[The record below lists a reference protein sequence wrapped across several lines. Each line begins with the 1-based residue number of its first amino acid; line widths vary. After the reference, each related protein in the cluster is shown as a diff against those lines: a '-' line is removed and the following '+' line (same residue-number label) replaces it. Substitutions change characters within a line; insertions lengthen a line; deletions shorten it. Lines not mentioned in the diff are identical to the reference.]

1 MITLITA
8 LIGLGV
14 SIAGMGT
21 LLYRHWHAEHTKG
34 AVEEPISHD
43 TNPPLFFEEFF
54 AMLKMRGM
62 LFWQTHLRDQVLHGS
77 EKILAWCEDAF
88 KRIAAFL
95 RLMRSRIRRRQLN
108 GVNQEDRYWH
118 NLNSWNARR
127 LKLRLR
133 RKKTAEEE

>member
-1 MITLITA
+1 MITITIA
-8 LIGLGV
+8 LIGLGI

-21 LLYRHWHAEHTKG
+21 LIYRHWHVKNIEDATEDS
-34 AVEEPISHD
+34 ISHD
-43 TNPPLFFEEFF
+43 INPPLFFEEFF
-54 AMLKMRGM
+54 AMLKTRSA
-62 LFWQTHLRDQVLHGS
+62 LFWQANLRNHVFYGF
-77 EKILAWCEDAF
+77 EKTLAWCEDAF

-95 RLMRSRIRRRQLN
+95 RLMRSHIRRRQLN

-133 RKKTAEEE
+133 RKKNSEEE

>member
-1 MITLITA
+1 MITLIIA

-14 SIAGMGT
+14 SIVGMGI
-21 LLYRHWHAEHTKG
+21 LLYRYMHTEHAEGT
-34 AVEEPISHD
+34 AEESISHD

-54 AMLKMRGM
+54 AMLKMRGV
-62 LFWQTHLRDQVLHGS
+62 LFWQTRLRDHVLHGS
-77 EKILAWCEDAF
+77 EKTLARCEDAF

-133 RKKTAEEE
+133 RKKAAEEE